1 MWGNSTLQISLIIHI
16 NDTVPREYKRCDG
29 VIVPPTTTLDSHRVG
44 HKGYSGISLLFS
56 LTANISVHTLS
67 LMGQPLPPSIH
78 TVSQSVHV
86 LHTLNGEVVHTQK
99 PNALFFLNT
108 NWALPQ
114 RAISRREREEICSV
128 GTRALC
134 NVYNA
139 QGAYR
144 HNIRYLEYG
153 NMGIFSK
160 MPVDPVR
167 GALANT
173 DYIHCHWH

>member
-86 LHTLNGEVVHTQK
+86 LHTLNGGGSGPHTK
-99 PNALFFLNT
+99 TKCTLFFKYKLGTPTTCDIEKGEGGDMFGGNT
-108 NWALPQ
+108 
-114 RAISRREREEICSV
+114 CSV
-128 GTRALC
+128 QC
-134 NVYNA
+134 V
-139 QGAYR
+139 
-144 HNIRYLEYG
+144 
-153 NMGIFSK
+153 
-160 MPVDPVR
+160 
-167 GALANT
+167 
-173 DYIHCHWH
+173 